1 MGIPSVI
8 LRSQFTVPTAKS
20 FTNYMNYITRKEA
33 IIDNRKSE
41 LSLDDRKELDLINK
55 SISEYDMKYS
65 ISKLEMKSDNLKD
78 PKESEALE
86 LLNSK
91 QLFENQSLSYEKYL
105 SYMSRYYAIENKKNK
120 TELEKLEQRVV
131 RKKISETT
139 NLLKPDKVNNKTYSG
154 VFTKESNELNS
165 EQFNEATEIVKKA
178 QKNGSVFFQDVISF
192 DNDFLE
198 KENILN
204 SKTGQLDEKR
214 LRNASIK
221 MMDKMFDSEDINSG
235 FWIASIHRN
244 TKHIHIHYA
253 SVETVNTRKTVKIEK
268 EDKILY
274 EPKGKRK
281 QKTIDE
287 MKSTFSNSLVDRT
300 AQLSRISDL
309 RNSLVQDI
317 KEKYQVTNKKEAT
330 QINLIKG
337 IYELL
342 PANKKNW
349 NYKNISEN
357 NPKAKEKIDLLTN
370 SLMFDNNKYQEYI
383 VKVKEESNYRKEL
396 FGETSREDKDYFEN
410 KKADIN
416 KRLGNSLL
424 KEMKNQSNK
433 SVLAK
438 SLPSESFGLYQIKQ
452 SRDIVEGRSTEYPK
466 VDQKLD
472 TKDNNFGKE
481 KENENYKINNYQ
493 NKNYTKPF
501 VNKINLYQF
510 KKALNDDYDKY
521 RAENDYEQLKKRIAM
536 EQERNT
542 L

>member
-78 PKESEALE
+78 PKEAEALE

-472 TKDNNFGKE
+472 TKDNNFVIFILFFFS
-481 KENENYKINNYQ
+481 KIII
-493 NKNYTKPF
+493 F
-501 VNKINLYQF
+501 CI
-510 KKALNDDYDKY
+510 
-521 RAENDYEQLKKRIAM
+521 
-536 EQERNT
+536 
-542 L
+542 

>member
-78 PKESEALE
+78 PKEAEALE